1 MARTDPRPAF
11 TVPALPSRRPSALR
25 RLVVVLG
32 DQLDPRS
39 AAFDGFA
46 PERDGV
52 FLAEAASES
61 EVVWSSKPR
70 TALFLA
76 AMRHFAQA
84 LHDTGVSVR
93 YSRLDDEHNTHDLV
107 AELRR
112 AIDVLR
118 PAEVVALEP
127 GEWRLRKALRELGV
141 RLVDDTSFYCS
152 HARFEQHARG
162 RKQLRMEF
170 FYRELRREHG
180 VLMDG
185 DAPAGAE
192 WNFDSENRKSFGA
205 QGPGDVP
212 PRTRCEPDALTREVL
227 ELVERRFSAHPGSL
241 ADFAWPVT
249 PAQAR
254 IALAEFIEQRLAR
267 FGDHQD
273 AMWTGEAWLY
283 HSHISA
289 ALNLKLLDP
298 REAVNAA
305 ERAYRTGRA
314 PLAAVEGFVR
324 QILGWRE
331 YVRGVYWRF
340 MPQYLERNALGAQ
353 LDLPEFYWT
362 GATNMR
368 CVSEVVQQTLA
379 TGYAHHIQ
387 RLMVTGLFA
396 LLYGAR
402 PAEAHRWY
410 LAVYV
415 DAVEWVELPNTLGM
429 SQFADGGVMA
439 SKPYVASGK
448 YIARMSN
455 YCRSCRFDP
464 DESTGPNA
472 CPFTTLYWDFLAR
485 HRDLLAANPRMV
497 MQLENLARLAP
508 AKLAAIR
515 ARAAELRAQP
525 SLLTSHAP

>member
-1 MARTDPRPAF
+1 MRAPRPDSSF
-11 TVPALPSRRPSALR
+11 SVPTLAARRSRRVR
-25 RLVVVLG
+25 RLVVALG

-39 AAFDGFA
+39 AAFEGFER
-46 PERDGV
+46 ERDGV
-52 FLAEAASES
+52 FMAETASES

-76 AMRHFAQA
+76 AMRQFALA
-84 LHDTGVSVR
+84 LHAQGVDVR
-93 YSRLDDEHNTHDLV
+93 YSRLDDESNTQDLV

-112 AIDVLR
+112 AIAVLR

-127 GEWRLRKALRELGV
+127 GEWRLREALRELGV
-141 RLVDDTSFYCS
+141 KLVDDASFYCS
-152 HARFEQHARG
+152 HERFEQHARG

-170 FYRELRREHG
+170 FYREMRREHG

-185 DAPAGAE
+185 DAPAGSE
-192 WNFDSENRKSFGA
+192 WNYDSENRKSFGA

-212 PRTRCEPDALTREVL
+212 PRTRFEPDAITREVL
-227 ELVERRFSAHPGSL
+227 ELVERRFAGHPGSL
-241 ADFAWPVT
+241 EDFAWPVT
-249 PAQAR
+249 PQQAR
-254 IALAEFIEQRLAR
+254 AALADFIEQRLAL

-273 AMWTGEAWLY
+273 AMWTGEPWLH

-305 ERAYRTGRA
+305 EHAYRAGRA

-331 YVRGVYWRF
+331 YARGVYWRF
-340 MPQYLERNALGAQ
+340 MPQYLERNALGAE
-353 LDLPEFYWT
+353 LELPEFYWT
-362 GATNMR
+362 GATSMS
-368 CVSEVVQQTLA
+368 CVSEVVRQTLA

-402 PAEAHRWY
+402 PADVHRWY

-485 HRDLLAANPRMV
+485 HRDALASNPRMV
-497 MQLENLARLAP
+497 MQLKNLARLAP

-515 ARAAELRAQP
+515 ARAAELRAKP
-525 SLLTSHAP
+525 ELLGCTSS